1 MDSPTTFLGGM
12 LDALAAGQ
20 ARSVKSS
27 LYLMQVW
34 FDLLVDSSVDFTL
47 FLLFFFRSMTACG
60 YEYSAPFNNRYFV
73 GNPIDYKNVTMCMDK
88 RDRDGY
94 QLDGTCICTD
104 HEGQQCGPSSSQF
117 GLSNNSS
124 FHLSL
129 SVSLSMSLGLSP
141 SLFLSLPL
149 SRFFSQFF
157 FILSIFLFLQCYWCN
172 FS

>member
-1 MDSPTTFLGGM
+1 M

-20 ARSVKSS
+20 ARSVKFA

-34 FDLLVDSSVDFTL
+34 FDLLVDSFVDFTL

-60 YEYSAPFNNRYFV
+60 YEYSAPFKNRYFV
-73 GNPIDYKNVTMCMDK
+73 GNPIDYKNVTLCMDK

-117 GLSNNSS
+117 WLSNNSS
-124 FHLSL
+124 FNLCP
-129 SVSLSMSLGLSP
+129 SVILPISLGPSP
-141 SLFLSLPL
+141 SLFLSIRL
-149 SRFFSQFF
+149 SLN
-157 FILSIFLFLQCYWCN
+157 LSIFLYLCLDSFPSFFL
-172 FS
+172 FSLFFIFAVLLV

>member
-1 MDSPTTFLGGM
+1 
-12 LDALAAGQ
+12 
-20 ARSVKSS
+20 
-27 LYLMQVW
+27 MQVW

-60 YEYSAPFNNRYFV
+60 YEYSAPFKNRYFV
-73 GNPIDYKNVTMCMDK
+73 GNPIDYKNVTLCMDK

-149 SRFFSQFF
+149 SLN
-157 FILSIFLFLQCYWCN
+157 LSIFLYLCLDSFPSFFL
-172 FS
+172 FSLFFYFCSVIDLIFLRHWAVRRKR